1 MPVQPETEW
10 TGDPRIE
17 KKPRRLTLASA
28 RAQRERPSAFVG
40 SRISA
45 GAYELEVVAI
55 GPFTDHEGNAVTFL
69 ARLAGPAAPI
79 AGATLQTAW
88 GTCRVVD

>member
-10 TGDPRIE
+10 TDDPQIV
-17 KKPRRLTLASA
+17 KKPRRLTLAST
-28 RAQRERPSAFVG
+28 RGQRERPSAFVG

-45 GAYELEVVAI
+45 GAYDLEVVAI

-69 ARLAGPAAPI
+69 ARPAGPAAPR
-79 AGATLQTAW
+79 AGAMLQTAW
-88 GTCRVVD
+88 GTCRIVD